1 MTRTLPDWNVT
12 GQVDSEG
19 LAVAVDTMLSLGA
32 IPRKRTPLELV
43 DDSGLSA

>member
-1 MTRTLPDWNVT
+1 MTRTPPDWNVT